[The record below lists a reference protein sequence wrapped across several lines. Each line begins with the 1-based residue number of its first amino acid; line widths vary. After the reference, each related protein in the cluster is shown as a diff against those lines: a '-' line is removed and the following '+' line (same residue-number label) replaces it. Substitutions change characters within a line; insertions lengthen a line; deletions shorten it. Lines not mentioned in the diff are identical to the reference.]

1 MEVNNEERLADL
13 TKRYF
18 AAKKTADE
26 MKAELNFAAVLVFC
40 GASCVW
46 SLYQILCD
54 LASSINGHIL
64 GAKRSTEKELS
75 K

>member
-1 MEVNNEERLADL
+1 MSTDRMEKCVQGLCAR
-13 TKRYF
+13 F
-18 AAKKTADE
+18 KKTADE

-64 GAKRSTEKELS
+64 GAKRTTEKELS